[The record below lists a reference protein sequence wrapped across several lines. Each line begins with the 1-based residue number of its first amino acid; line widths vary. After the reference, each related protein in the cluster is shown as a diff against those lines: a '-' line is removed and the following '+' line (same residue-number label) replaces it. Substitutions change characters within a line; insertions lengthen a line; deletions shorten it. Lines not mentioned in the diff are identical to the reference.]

1 MRGPLS
7 ATAEVQSEK
16 IRTEALDPLPLESD
30 ILNRIGQKH
39 NGDTSVRFTP
49 RTTITKKKAK
59 RKDDGPLE
67 IVCGWVV
74 EHQLGIL
81 RSSPSIPLSH

>member
-1 MRGPLS
+1 MGGPLS
-7 ATAEVQSEK
+7 ATAEVQNEK
-16 IRTEALDPLPLESD
+16 IQTEALNSLSQESD
-30 ILNRIGQKH
+30 ILNPIGQKH
-39 NGDTSVRFTP
+39 NGDISVRFTP
-49 RTTITKKKAK
+49 RTIITKKKAK

-81 RSSPSIPLSH
+81 HSPPSIPLNH